1 MEDTVEKE
9 NIIEFKNISKTFRLK
24 NSEVQALKDVST
36 SGTVTVKGKNVLELK
51 GRELR
56 SNRKNWRFL

>member
-24 NSEVQALKDVST
+24 NSEVQALNDVST

-51 GRELR
+51 GR
-56 SNRKNWRFL
+56 